1 MVHFFSKVDK
11 MNNDVDVVQQCFS
24 NFKRGDKFKR
34 LRNDYGFI
42 VHDIFIVCRVYDKFC
57 LQFQYS
63 FSLSVL
69 VSCLSFSLSVR
80 FIVLCFIFYLCGEIS
95 ICRRLTNGPD
105 LRQNIGSKSF
115 SVGLVHSISVKVEH
129 LEP

>member
-42 VHDIFIVCRVYDKFC
+42 VHDSLLAYRVYDKLS
-57 LQFQYS
+57 LQF
-63 FSLSVL
+63 
-69 VSCLSFSLSVR
+69 
-80 FIVLCFIFYLCGEIS
+80 
-95 ICRRLTNGPD
+95 
-105 LRQNIGSKSF
+105 
-115 SVGLVHSISVKVEH
+115 H
-129 LEP
+129 